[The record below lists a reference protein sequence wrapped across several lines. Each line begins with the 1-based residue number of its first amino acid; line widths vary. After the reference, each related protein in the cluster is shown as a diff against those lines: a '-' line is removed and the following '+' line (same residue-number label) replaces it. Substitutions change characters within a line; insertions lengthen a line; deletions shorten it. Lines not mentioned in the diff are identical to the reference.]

1 VSWPREAFEAL
12 RQIVL
17 IDERI
22 KGLTDSVKELATAS
36 KDVDTRLHRLEAK
49 FELWERMA
57 SSSRRSLPEK
67 RQK

>member
-1 VSWPREAFEAL
+1 MSWPREAFEAL

-22 KGLTDSVKELATAS
+22 KTLTDAMKELATTS
-36 KDVDTRLHRLEAK
+36 KDIDTRLNRLEAK
-49 FELWERMA
+49 FELLERMA
-57 SSSRRSLPEK
+57 GPPRKSLPEK